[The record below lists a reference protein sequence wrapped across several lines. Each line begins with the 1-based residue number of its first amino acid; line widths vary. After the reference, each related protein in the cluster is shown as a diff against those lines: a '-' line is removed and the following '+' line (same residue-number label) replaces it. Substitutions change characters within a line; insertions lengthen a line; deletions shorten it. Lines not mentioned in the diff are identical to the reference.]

1 MNFPPPSER
10 QARVIWLA
18 VTGIAMAALVFLC
31 ALLVWGL
38 GQVIQILA
46 PVLWPIAVAG
56 ILAYLLDPV
65 VDFLNARGLR
75 RAQAVV
81 CVFLMALLIL
91 GGVFG
96 SIVPQVVQET
106 RLLVSRI
113 PTYADRLSQRAERFV
128 SHPPAWLERF
138 FPKLAGTLAPPPLPG
153 STDSTNQPPDSITA
167 TPGSPPASPT
177 ISNSPPIAAQSPPP
191 PSTASTQAHG
201 FPDATSWITA
211 RLPTVGRWLTGQ
223 VARVASWFGI
233 LAGLV
238 LIPVYTFYFLIEKHG
253 IAGHWTEYL
262 PMRDSRFKNELVFA
276 LNSINNYLIAFFR
289 GQVLVAICDAI
300 FYTAG
305 FLLIG
310 LPYAILI
317 GAAAVVLTM
326 VPFLGAITI
335 CVSALIIAAVQ
346 FGDWSHTFAVL
357 AVFAIVQSLEGLV
370 ISPRIMGGRVG
381 LHPLA
386 IIIAVMVGTTLL
398 GGLLGGVLA
407 IPLTAALKVLL
418 QRYVWTMPET
428 PAAIE
433 PPAVSPP
440 TSAQK

>member
-10 QARVIWLA
+10 QAHVIWLA
-18 VTGIAMAALVFLC
+18 VTGTAIAALVFLC

-38 GQVIQILA
+38 GHVIQILA

-65 VDFLNARGLR
+65 VDFLQARGLR
-75 RAQAVV
+75 RSRAVV
-81 CVFLMALLIL
+81 CVFLLALLVL

-113 PTYADRLSQRAERFV
+113 PAYADKLSRKAENFV
-128 SHPPAWLERF
+128 SHPPAWLERY
-138 FPKLAGTLAPPPLPG
+138 FPKLAGAANTPPAASPADTNQLTTSYATNGLASAPGTNLPAVQG
-153 STDSTNQPPDSITA
+153 STVIT
-167 TPGSPPASPT
+167 TKSQ
-177 ISNSPPIAAQSPPP
+177 NFQ
-191 PSTASTQAHG
+191 
-201 FPDATSWITA
+201 DATGWLA
-211 RLPTVGRWLTGQ
+211 ANLPIVGHWLTGQ
-223 VARVASWFGI
+223 VARVASWFGV

-262 PMRDSRFKNELVFA
+262 PVRDSRFKQELVFG

-300 FYTAG
+300 MYTAG
-305 FLLIG
+305 FLLVG
-310 LPYAILI
+310 LPYAVLI

-346 FGDWSHTFAVL
+346 FGDWSHTLAVL
-357 AVFAIVQSLEGLV
+357 AVFGIVQGLEGLF

-418 QRYVWTMPET
+418 QRYVWSRPVESTEGGSLPKG
-428 PAAIE
+428 AI
-433 PPAVSPP
+433 S
-440 TSAQK
+440 